1 MKSSLTALLLLLT
14 TTTMIQRTTA
24 TECPPAYT
32 GYSLKSS
39 SNCTQYI
46 NCVNGNMVELFSCPE
61 GTLYDGGVGVAGVCG
76 WADSVD
82 CIDADGGTTVATTTQ
97 AESEQTVPSQNA
109 VANNEEMMCQLCI
122 TEGFNPT
129 YLNYT
134 IPNTNGMT
142 CDTLQTISSSTPFDS
157 SSCFDY
163 KEIQGYCCPKC
174 YLCGGN
180 TSDEDM
186 MMYPTNKL
194 IVSSTQSTDNLNKEK
209 EVMTCQEMSHQYHML
224 SYYTETEACPENP
237 LELETD
243 WHTTMNMGLGGII
256 VGTVDLMGLCG
267 CPSSSQGTVVT
278 TESVAGG
285 GVCTFCP
292 GGMTLVENASFTI
305 DNTVVM
311 SCKDG
316 DTLSKYITD
325 AGDCIIDPA
334 KDAACCTTGVAV
346 SSIDN
351 ESVANSM
358 EEITITTTDGMEDI
372 DEMACLETC
381 PRVICQY
388 MTNQDVGSSSNTTT
402 SSDNTPPG
410 MASAIE
416 QSCNAGTLKDC
427 YGGSAMDTVCDTQ
440 CVEGF
445 DPTSIGITAQDVEG
459 TCRMCDLVRCCDGV
473 NTYANCNNASIGNE
487 SSTAT
492 TTLPAGDGGVA
503 TTVVNPTTLNENT
516 QYANDL
522 AKNLK
527 VTIEMEK
534 NFDHGVDCSLGD
546 WGLCYT
552 KNVIIDYF
560 GDLDYSNT

>member
-1 MKSSLTALLLLLT
+1 MGTWSNYSRVRRGRCMMAGWVWRVFVVGP
-14 TTTMIQRTTA
+14 IRWIIDVNIA
-24 TECPPAYT
+24 T
-32 GYSLKSS
+32 S
-39 SNCTQYI
+39 
-46 NCVNGNMVELFSCPE
+46 
-61 GTLYDGGVGVAGVCG
+61 
-76 WADSVD
+76 
-82 CIDADGGTTVATTTQ
+82 TTVTASTQ

-142 CDTLQTISSSTPFDS
+142 CNTLQSISSTTPYDS

-174 YLCGGN
+174 YLCG
-180 TSDEDM
+180 DDDAEM
-186 MMYPTNKL
+186 MMYPNNKL
-194 IVSSTQSTDNLNKEK
+194 IASSSQSTDKEK
-209 EVMTCQEMSHQYHML
+209 EVMTCQEMIHQYHML
-224 SYYTETEACPENP
+224 SYYTEGSCPSNP

-256 VGTVDLMGLCG
+256 VGNVDLMGLCG
-267 CPSSSQGTVVT
+267 CPSSSQGTAVT
-278 TESVAGG
+278 TENSVGSEGG

-292 GGMTLVENASFTI
+292 EEMTLVENASFTI
-305 DNTVVM
+305 DNDVVM

-325 AGDCIIDPA
+325 VGDCIIDPA
-334 KDAACCTTGVAV
+334 KDAACCTTATFDNETGVAV

-351 ESVANSM
+351 ETVANST
-358 EEITITTTDGMEDI
+358 EEITITTDGMEDI

-388 MTNQDVGSSSNTTT
+388 MTNNQDVGSSSTTTT

-427 YGGSAMDTVCDTQ
+427 YGGAAMDTVCDTQ

-459 TCRMCDLVRCCDGV
+459 TCRMCDLIRCCDGV
-473 NTYANCNNASIGNE
+473 NTYANCNTASMDGNE
-487 SSTAT
+487 SSTATT

-503 TTVVNPTTLNENT
+503 TTVVNPTTTNENT
-516 QYANDL
+516 QYANEL